1 MARVELTD
9 DAKDDIRGLDESVKA
24 RVLNDLLK
32 LETSP
37 ADRGVPLRSQT
48 TSELSGLRKLC
59 VGPGKAYRAVFAVAA
74 DEVIAVVMVVAARS
88 EAECYELAL
97 ARMRLLADAEQQSE
111 MTRMLMTII
120 GSR

>member
-9 DAKDDIRGLDESVKA
+9 DAKDDIRGLDRSVKA
-24 RVLNDLLK
+24 RVLKDLLK
-32 LETSP
+32 LETCS
-37 ADRGVPLRSQT
+37 AHRGAPLGSHAT
-48 TSELSGLRKLC
+48 GDLAGLRKLC
-59 VGPGKAYRAVFAVAA
+59 IGPKKAYRALFTA
-74 DEVIAVVMVVAARS
+74 DGDAIAIVMVVAARS

-111 MTRMLMTII
+111 MTTMLMTIM